1 MKLATHLKLGAIA
14 TITAMVI
21 ATIPN
26 LSTIAAIIGEQ
37 PIEPTQIVAV
47 AVPFGTSNYNLA
59 VIEQIPN
66 KKQCW
71 SESGSQPTI
80 IEPLWT
86 TFDFTGQC
94 RRSTDSNGYS
104 VRLDGQDTSQ
114 DYLLSLIP
122 KDNEVQL
129 VAMNR
134 NDRSRSVIGKTF
146 GKADGKYLK
155 IYLNPGWEFTERT
168 VDDKTTGH
176 FFFSGDSAA
185 IAAAGDNPPA
195 PTVATASFSD
205 TANDI
210 YKDEIEQA
218 VALGFIAGFKDNTF
232 RPQEPLTR
240 EQLVSMVMG
249 ALTKVKDIKIE
260 EATQAI
266 TQPYPD
272 VVASRWSATKI
283 QWAKQN
289 EIVKGYPDGTFQ
301 PEKPVTRAELMAVL
315 QSAAKFVNVKRG
327 LTPELKA
334 GQPTVAFADIS
345 GHWAKDLINTMSGF
359 CKVASPYNESG
370 SNFSPDSPSGR
381 NYAAAATLRM
391 HHCVSGET
399 KPATPTTPTNP

>member
-1 MKLATHLKLGAIA
+1 MKLTTQLKIGSIAAATAI
-14 TITAMVI
+14 IMG
-21 ATIPN
+21 TIPN
-26 LSTIAAIIGEQ
+26 LSTIAAVIGEQ
-37 PIEPTQIVAV
+37 SIEPTQIVAV
-47 AVPFGTSNYNLA
+47 AVPFGSSNYNLA
-59 VIEQIPN
+59 VIEQITG

-134 NDRSRSVIGKTF
+134 NDRSRTVIGKTF
-146 GKADGKYLK
+146 GKAEGKYLK
-155 IYLNPGWEFTERT
+155 VYLNPGWEFTERT
-168 VDDKTTGH
+168 VDGKTSGH

-185 IAAAGDNPPA
+185 IAAAGDNPPS
-195 PTVATASFSD
+195 PPKVAANFSD

-210 YKDEIEQA
+210 YKNEIEQA
-218 VALGFIAGFKDNTF
+218 VTLGFIAGFKDKTF
-232 RPQEPLTR
+232 RPQESLTR

-249 ALTKVKDIKIE
+249 ALSKVKDIKIE
-260 EATQAI
+260 EANQAT

-272 VVASRWSATKI
+272 VLSSRWSATKI

-289 EIVKGYPDGTFQ
+289 EIIKGYPDGTFR
-301 PEKPVTRAELMAVL
+301 PEQPVTRGRINGCY
-315 QSAAKFVNVKRG
+315 AKG
-327 LTPELKA
+327 
-334 GQPTVAFADIS
+334 
-345 GHWAKDLINTMSGF
+345 
-359 CKVASPYNESG
+359 G
-370 SNFSPDSPSGR
+370 SIR
-381 NYAAAATLRM
+381 
-391 HHCVSGET
+391 
-399 KPATPTTPTNP
+399 